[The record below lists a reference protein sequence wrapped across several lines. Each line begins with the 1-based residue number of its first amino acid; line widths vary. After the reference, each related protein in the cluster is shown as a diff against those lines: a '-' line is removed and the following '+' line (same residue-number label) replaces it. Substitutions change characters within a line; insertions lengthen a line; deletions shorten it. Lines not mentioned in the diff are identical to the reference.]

1 MPEIVTPNT
10 VTPNAVMPDAVTTTD
25 LDSEALA
32 HLRALTGDPSAEFR
46 DGQLEAIRA
55 LVRDRSRVL
64 VVERTG
70 WGKSAVYFIATRML
84 RDRGFGASFLV
95 SPLIA
100 LMANQV
106 ESGARMGLRAAVVN
120 STNRDGWDHIRGR
133 LEANEIDLLLVSEQ
147 RLNNVEFRRDWM
159 PELGSR
165 VGLVVVDEV
174 HCISD
179 WGHDFRPHYRRIGR
193 FLQLLPSGVPVIGCT
208 ATANDRV
215 IADVQSQLGRDLLT
229 IRGPLGRE
237 GLRLEVHTDKRHP
250 DQRLAWLAR
259 NIPDLPGTGIVYCL
273 VRRDVE
279 VVAEFL
285 RAHGIDCGTYMGG
298 GDQMEVDSKAAML
311 ESFLANKIKCVVA
324 TSALGMGYDKPDVGF
339 VIHYQMPQS
348 AIAYYQQVGRAG
360 RALSESYG
368 ILLAGAEDR
377 DIQDWFIERAF
388 PSQEEV
394 EAVIGLLEEA
404 DEPTRRGQIA
414 AQVNLATGRIDGLLT
429 QLEVEGAV
437 EKVSAGWQR
446 TLAPWAYP
454 KERVDRVNAW
464 RREEQDAMERY
475 AVLDLCRMQFLR
487 GQLDDPAAEPCGI
500 CDVCRG
506 ERFGVDPESGLQHEA
521 DDRLRH
527 EHVGFQPRKRWPAG
541 LGEPSGSIVAGQV
554 NQPGWCLT
562 PWGAAG
568 WGPLVKQ
575 GKQIDGRFAPELADA
590 LAEMITA
597 QVVQSVEWITCVPS
611 LGHPDLVPSLATEV
625 GRRLGLPVQPVV
637 RKIHH
642 TEPQKEMRNSNSQVS
657 NIWGSFEVLPDAPA
671 GPCLLIDDIV
681 DSRWTVTVV
690 GSLLRVAGSGPVV
703 PVGLAFAG

>member
-1 MPEIVTPNT
+1 
-10 VTPNAVMPDAVTTTD
+10 MPDTLTITD
-25 LDSEALA
+25 FDSEALA
-32 HLRALTGDPSAEFR
+32 HLRALTADPSAGFR
-46 DGQLEAIRA
+46 RGQLEAIRA
-55 LVRDRSRVL
+55 LVQDRSRVL

-106 ESGARMGLRAAVVN
+106 ESAARMGLRAAVVN
-120 STNRDGWDHIRGR
+120 STNRDGWDDIRGR
-133 LEANEIDLLLVSEQ
+133 LEADEIDLLLVSEQ
-147 RLNNVEFRRDWM
+147 RLNNAEFRRDWM

-193 FLQLLPSGVPVIGCT
+193 FLRLLPAGVPVIGCT

-215 IADVQSQLGRDLLT
+215 VADVQSQLGSDLLT

-259 NIPDLPGTGIVYCL
+259 NIPDLPGTGIIYCL

-285 RAHGIDCGTYMGG
+285 RAHGIECGTYMGG
-298 GDQMEVDSKAAML
+298 GDLIEVDAKAAML
-311 ESFLANKIKCVVA
+311 QRFLANEIKCVVA

-339 VIHYQMPQS
+339 VIHYQVPQS

-360 RALSESYG
+360 RSLRESYG

-377 DIQDWFIERAF
+377 DIQDWFIDSAF
-388 PSQEEV
+388 PTQEDV
-394 EAVIGLLEEA
+394 EAVIGLLEESE
-404 DEPTRRGQIA
+404 EPIRRGQIA
-414 AQVNLATGRIDGLLT
+414 ARVNLSTGRIDGLLT
-429 QLEVEGAV
+429 QLEVDGAV
-437 EKVSAGWQR
+437 EKVSGGWQR

-454 KERVDRVNAW
+454 RERVERVNSW
-464 RREEQDAMERY
+464 RREEQAAMESY
-475 AVLDLCRMQFLR
+475 LELDSCRMQFLR
-487 GQLDDPAAEPCGI
+487 GQLDDRAAEPCGV

-506 ERFGVDPESGLQHEA
+506 ERFGIDAGDRLEHEA

-527 EHVGFQPRKRWPAG
+527 DHVSFSPRKRWPAG
-541 LGEPSGSIVAGQV
+541 LDEPKGSIPKDQV
-554 NQPGWCLT
+554 NEPGWCLT

-575 GKQIDGRFAPELADA
+575 GKHAGGRFSPDLAAA
-590 LAEMITA
+590 LCEMISER
-597 QVVQSVEWITCVPS
+597 VELSPEWITFVPS
-611 LGHPDLVPSLATEV
+611 LSHPELVPSLATDV
-625 GRRLGLPVQPVV
+625 GRVLGLPVDPVV
-637 RKIHH
+637 RKVRH
-642 TEPQKEMRNSNSQVS
+642 TEPQQTMRNSTTQVS
-657 NIWGSFEVLPDAPA
+657 NIWGSFEIA
-671 GPCLLIDDIV
+671 GEVPPGVCLLIDDIV

-690 GSLLRVAGSGPVV
+690 GSLLRAAGSGPLV
-703 PVGLAFAG
+703 PVGLAHAG